1 MTELRT
7 DRSWSMQVTALY
19 DYKPEQPDE
28 LHFEEGDVLRVV
40 HVQDD
45 GWWSGF
51 NVEEPDVV
59 GLFPS
64 NYVQAQRTVRST
76 KASVDAT
83 QQRIQQQPQQA
94 PDTPELESEDEGDE
108 DTAQE
113 LRSEFR
119 GHVGTVLQLRKN
131 LENAE
136 RAREAARDAR
146 RKAER
151 ERLRHRKS
159 WREREQDED
168 QEIQLDEVKY
178 SQANPQQQEAVPV
191 DGEDT
196 EDEDDSAFPHVQGSI
211 HEADQQEDEEEA
223 EEVKPDRSLTVI
235 EENETQS
242 DVEYEHTSAVESAAA
257 VVIARN
263 YRRHTAIV
271 QRKQALKREAEQH
284 REVAAV
290 CIQRWAAHAH
300 SRQRQRRQLEQ
311 STARRRRQ
319 QENDAASVIQKWI
332 RLRWACFWRTRVQV
346 EREQRAVKEA
356 QQLEEMR
363 RQEELELQ
371 RRQEAESKRQ
381 LAQVEEERR
390 ALEEQLRQK
399 LEVDA
404 QQLQLKVVE
413 EEVQRRFLEEN
424 DVSPAVSS
432 PDAQAGKT
440 RRKVM
445 KKEAV
450 ELIKTLVQQQ
460 LGETLRDHDTKMDE
474 LQRMV
479 SRLQTVVR
487 KQTAMLEDSTDEL
500 VALQMKRQEQK
511 LPMPPV
517 GNGAGSYSLLP
528 RISAPRQPV
537 APSGLR
543 APRPVMLSKLPVIA
557 NGVRGSGFNQKK
569 L

>member
-1 MTELRT
+1 MTERRI
-7 DRSWSMQVTALY
+7 DRHWTMQVTALY
-19 DYKPEQPDE
+19 DYEPEQSDE
-28 LHFEEGDVLRVV
+28 LRFEEGDVLRVV

-64 NYVQAQRTVRST
+64 NYVQAQRTAKS
-76 KASVDAT
+76 SVDLVRNSR
-83 QQRIQQQPQQA
+83 QRIQQQPQQA
-94 PDTPELESEDEGDE
+94 TDIPELEEESVDIV
-108 DTAQE
+108 QE

-119 GHVGTVLQLRKN
+119 GHAGTVLQLRKN

-136 RAREAARDAR
+136 RAREAVRDAR
-146 RKAER
+146 RQAER

-159 WREREQDED
+159 WREREQDEGR
-168 QEIQLDEVKY
+168 EVEVKY

-196 EDEDDSAFPHVQGSI
+196 DDEDDSAFPHVQGSV
-211 HEADQQEDEEEA
+211 HEVDQLEGEEDVEEA
-223 EEVKPDRSLTVI
+223 KPHMPAI
-235 EENETQS
+235 ETQS
-242 DVEYEHTSAVESAAA
+242 DVENNAIEIAVRAAA

-263 YRRHTAIV
+263 YRRHAAIV
-271 QRKQALKREAEQH
+271 QRKQSLEREAEQH

-290 CIQRWAAHAH
+290 CIQRWAAHAQ
-300 SRQRQRRQLEQ
+300 SRQRRRRQVEQ
-311 STARRRRQ
+311 NTARRRCQ
-319 QENDAASVIQKWI
+319 LENGAASAIQKWI

-346 EREQRAVKEA
+346 DREQRAVREA
-356 QQLEEMR
+356 QEIEETR
-363 RQEELELQ
+363 RQEELEQQ
-371 RRQEAESKRQ
+371 RRQEAEIKQQ
-381 LAQVEEERR
+381 LAHIEKERR
-390 ALEEQLRQK
+390 ALEEQQRQK
-399 LEVDA
+399 LQDDA
-404 QQLQLKVVE
+404 QQLQLKKVVE
-413 EEVQRRFLEEN
+413 EEVQRRFQEEEN
-424 DVSPAVSS
+424 GQHDVGPAVIS
-432 PDAQAGKT
+432 PGSQAGKT

-487 KQTAMLEDSTDEL
+487 KQTTMLEDSTDEL
-500 VALQMKRQEQK
+500 VALQMQRQEQQ
-511 LPMPPV
+511 LPQRR
-517 GNGAGSYSLLP
+517 NDAGGYSLLP
-528 RISAPRQPV
+528 RISAPRQPM

-557 NGVRGSGFNQKK
+557 NGVRGSGFNHKK
-569 L
+569 V